1 MTLLTL
7 DSEDYG
13 NVFIRTLWL
22 STVDGRGR
30 GEFFPLG
37 PLTSAFFCI
46 TFDQAIFTKISEM
59 FNIEKLLVSYI
70 FTNLNSCH

>member
-37 PLTSAFFCI
+37 PLTSAFFGI
-46 TFDQAIFTKISEM
+46 TLDQAIFTKISEVCKYQQ
-59 FNIEKLLVSYI
+59 ILLVS
-70 FTNLNSCH
+70 